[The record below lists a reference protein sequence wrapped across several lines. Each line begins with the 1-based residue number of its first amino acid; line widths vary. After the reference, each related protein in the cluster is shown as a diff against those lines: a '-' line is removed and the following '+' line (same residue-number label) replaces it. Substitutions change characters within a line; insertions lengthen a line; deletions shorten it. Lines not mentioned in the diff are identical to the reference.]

1 MKEQGQPA
9 ERRGLSALDV
19 TPLSQTGIFAP
30 TGEFWTVGYAGTS
43 VSLRSIKG
51 FTYIQSLLQHP
62 GEELHA
68 LDLISAFT
76 SSKAVGANERELL
89 GDSNVSVRGRGDA
102 GEMLDNQAKQAYK
115 RRLLELKEELEDQQ
129 ERGNQKRAAEIEA
142 EIDFLAREISR
153 AVGLGGR
160 NRRAGSVAERAR
172 LNVTRAIKSALQKI
186 SERQAGLGE
195 LLDHCVRTG
204 LFCRYVADPRAPI
217 SWQFSIEGNQAR
229 VEAAAAIAPFTL
241 RSETDFLHA
250 PVDQTT
256 FVGREE
262 ERAAMR
268 RYLEQ
273 ALRSQGRVLMI
284 GGQPG
289 VGKTRIAKEFGAE
302 AAGRGFL
309 TLAGGCYDRE
319 DAVPFSPFVEI
330 LETLGNVLNPT
341 AFRAALGNAAAEMAR
356 LMPQLRRIFSDVP
369 PPLEMSPDQ
378 SRESRRLL
386 FNAFREFLGRNAS
399 ERPVLLLMEDLQWAD
414 EGTLSL
420 LSYLSRSVA
429 EMPVLIVGTY
439 RDDKVDTGR
448 ALAQTLDD
456 LIRLHLSERISLRGL
471 PRKAVAEMIQALSGR
486 EPPAAVVTLIY
497 SNTEGNPF
505 FVEEL
510 FRHLAELGKV
520 SDSDG
525 EFWRDFQL
533 AQVDVPHS
541 LRLVIG
547 RRLARLSS
555 ETQKI
560 LGTAAVIG
568 RSFTFDLLEAS
579 TGLDADLLLDR
590 VEEAEK
596 GGLISSTL
604 QFPEARFQFSHELI
618 RKTVLGELSAP
629 RRQRLHLQ
637 IAEAIERV
645 YADALEER
653 VNDLAHHL
661 WNAGKA
667 ADASKATGYL
677 TTAARQAT
685 GAGAY
690 EDALQ
695 RLRSALELSSRLEAG
710 IERDRQELE
719 LTHAL
724 VAALIAARGYASP
737 EIETLMDRML
747 KLCTRVEDPALRF
760 RIQTEIWSFAS
771 VRGDHRARALELS
784 DGLGKMAGENDPLPP
799 VTIWSSVV
807 RGLTFFHLGRMGE
820 AHDALERVVEIY
832 DPNWCR
838 PVPATRIPESSP

>member
-1 MKEQGQPA
+1 
-9 ERRGLSALDV
+9 
-19 TPLSQTGIFAP
+19 
-30 TGEFWTVGYAGTS
+30 
-43 VSLRSIKG
+43 
-51 FTYIQSLLQHP
+51 
-62 GEELHA
+62 
-68 LDLISAFT
+68 
-76 SSKAVGANERELL
+76 
-89 GDSNVSVRGRGDA
+89 
-102 GEMLDNQAKQAYK
+102 
-115 RRLLELKEELEDQQ
+115 
-129 ERGNQKRAAEIEA
+129 
-142 EIDFLAREISR
+142 
-153 AVGLGGR
+153 
-160 NRRAGSVAERAR
+160 
-172 LNVTRAIKSALQKI
+172 
-186 SERQAGLGE
+186 
-195 LLDHCVRTG
+195 
-204 LFCRYVADPRAPI
+204 
-217 SWQFSIEGNQAR
+217 
-229 VEAAAAIAPFTL
+229 
-241 RSETDFLHA
+241 
-250 PVDQTT
+250 
-256 FVGREE
+256 
-262 ERAAMR
+262 
-268 RYLEQ
+268 
-273 ALRSQGRVLMI
+273 
-284 GGQPG
+284 
-289 VGKTRIAKEFGAE
+289 
-302 AAGRGFL
+302 
-309 TLAGGCYDRE
+309 
-319 DAVPFSPFVEI
+319 
-330 LETLGNVLNPT
+330 
-341 AFRAALGNAAAEMAR
+341 
-356 LMPQLRRIFSDVP
+356 
-369 PPLEMSPDQ
+369 
-378 SRESRRLL
+378 
-386 FNAFREFLGRNAS
+386 
-399 ERPVLLLMEDLQWAD
+399 
-414 EGTLSL
+414 
-420 LSYLSRSVA
+420 
-429 EMPVLIVGTY
+429 
-439 RDDKVDTGR
+439 
-448 ALAQTLDD
+448 
-456 LIRLHLSERISLRGL
+456 
-471 PRKAVAEMIQALSGR
+471 MIQALSGR

-510 FRHLAELGKV
+510 FRHLAELGKAQRIPME
-520 SDSDG
+520 SS
-525 EFWRDFQL
+525 WRDFQL

-784 DGLGKMAGENDPLPP
+784 DGLGKMAEKIPLPP

-832 DPNWCR
+832 DPKLVPPGTGYQDPGVLSIGYQALALCYLGYPDRAVAKGAEAVKLARDLNDPFSLAFALHFYSAVHQCR
-838 PVPATRIPESSP
+838 REPAITMALSKETIAVSREYKFPLWVAQGMIWHGWALTESGDVENGTGELLEGISAYVATGAQLGITYWIGFLAEAHLKADRVRQAVELLDEAPAVMARGGEGIWGTEIWRLRGEALLRLTDRPAAEARVSLETAIDLARGQGTKLLELRAAMSVARMLMKQGRHREARKMLADRNAWFTEGLDTPDLIECSSLLLETQ